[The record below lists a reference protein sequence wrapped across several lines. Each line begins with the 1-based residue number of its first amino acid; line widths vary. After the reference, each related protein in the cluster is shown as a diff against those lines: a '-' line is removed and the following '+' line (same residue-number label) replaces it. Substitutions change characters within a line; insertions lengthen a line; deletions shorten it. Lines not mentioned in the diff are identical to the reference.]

1 MEEEE
6 LNRIEEMI
14 EAALERRQGNRW
26 HAIRFEYALNYNPG
40 GDTEL
45 IALNRVEYEAESA
58 YSVSRTNHAYGYLD
72 PHARAAAQDACGT
85 SVSTSSE
92 MVQLMGAAYALAIDE
107 HESAREARVLS
118 ESERLRDLTRQQE
131 ELTRRARHLETT
143 DRRPAAG
150 TSRRPALPRE
160 EPGARGRRTH
170 GRHGS
175 GRGNG
180 R

>member
-1 MEEEE
+1 MEEED
-6 LNRIEEMI
+6 LNRVEEMI
-14 EAALERRQGNRW
+14 EAALERRQENRW
-26 HAIRFEYALNYNPG
+26 QAMRFEYALNYNPG
-40 GDTEL
+40 GDREL
-45 IALNRVEYEAESA
+45 IALNQVEHEAENA
-58 YSVSRTNHAYGYLD
+58 YSLSRTNHAYGYLD
-72 PHARAAAQDACGT
+72 PHARAAAEKACGE

-118 ESERLRDLTRQQE
+118 ESERLKDLTRQQE
-131 ELTRRARHLETT
+131 ELARRARRLETT

-175 GRGNG
+175 GRGSG